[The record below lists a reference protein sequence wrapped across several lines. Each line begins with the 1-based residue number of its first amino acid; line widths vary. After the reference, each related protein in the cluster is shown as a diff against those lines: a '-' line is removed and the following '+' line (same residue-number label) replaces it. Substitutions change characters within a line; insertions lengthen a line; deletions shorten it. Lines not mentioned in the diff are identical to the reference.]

1 MSKLDDKLT
10 ALAMMSP
17 AQLRGEWLQMF
28 GTAAPPVGHRL
39 LALTMAHR
47 LQEKAKGGLP
57 VKLAREIDTMVRQ
70 LGKGGEIKASASAT
84 LRPGTQL
91 VREWRGTTHRV
102 LLLDDSYLYRDERYG
117 SLSEIA
123 RKITGAHWS
132 GPRFFGLTKTMTGTG
147 A

>member
-1 MSKLDDKLT
+1 MARHDDKLA
-10 ALAMMSP
+10 ALATMSP
-17 AQLRGEWLQMF
+17 AQLRGEWLQLF
-28 GTAAPPVGHRL
+28 GSSAPPVGHKL
-39 LALTMAHR
+39 LALAIAHR

-57 VKLAREIDTMVRQ
+57 AKLAREIETMVRQ
-70 LGKGGEIKASASAT
+70 LGKGEEIKASVSAT

-102 LLLDDSYLYRDERYG
+102 MILDDAYLYRDERYG

-132 GPRFFGLTKTMTGTG
+132 GPRFFGLTKTAAGET